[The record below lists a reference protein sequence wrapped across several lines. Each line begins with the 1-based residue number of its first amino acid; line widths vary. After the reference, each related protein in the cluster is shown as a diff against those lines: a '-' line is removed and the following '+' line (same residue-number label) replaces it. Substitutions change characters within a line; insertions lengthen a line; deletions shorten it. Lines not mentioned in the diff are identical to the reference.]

1 MSTPSPP
8 RKKALGPRLLPDD
21 ENWFIN
27 VDGFLGRNWRV
38 RFVRTFEDTLAY
50 LSDAGV
56 GDVEFWVVNGHPEI
70 HESSAAAFQAW
81 KDAKD
86 PWACIYMTSF
96 KEDAETYAYQFD
108 NIE

>member
-8 RKKALGPRLLPDD
+8 GKKALGPRLPPDD

-27 VDGFLGRNWRV
+27 VDGFLGRNWYASVFLALFPWLIRIRDAIITNTKEV

-70 HESSAAAFQAW
+70 HESR
-81 KDAKD
+81 
-86 PWACIYMTSF
+86 
-96 KEDAETYAYQFD
+96 
-108 NIE
+108 

>member
-8 RKKALGPRLLPDD
+8 GKKALGPRLPPDD

-27 VDGFLGRNWRV
+27 VDGFLGRNWYVSVFLALFPWLIRIRDAIITNTKEV

-56 GDVEFWVVNGHPEI
+56 GDVKFWVVNGHPEI
-70 HESSAAAFQAW
+70 HESR
-81 KDAKD
+81 
-86 PWACIYMTSF
+86 
-96 KEDAETYAYQFD
+96 
-108 NIE
+108 